1 MESEVTATFA
11 ARDNIVVVVVDFRD
25 AVVDLSDVA
34 VDYEK
39 GEEAI
44 VGKKSDLDIVAPVY
58 KVVVVV

>member
-1 MESEVTATFA
+1 MVCLVESEVTATFA

-44 VGKKSDLDIVAPVY
+44 VGKKSEK
-58 KVVVVV
+58 KVNFFW